1 MRLEGKS
8 RGRGPAWWPRQVELT
23 GGAVPAVT
31 AWDHPQF
38 HGGSADPP
46 VRSDEE
52 ALEIRARDD
61 LTPASRR
68 SWERGH
74 RGGTLRGPVRNRRRR
89 AAPRRARAL
98 PARGRQP
105 GLGGCAG
112 LLLGSVARHCAQH
125 ADCPVVVS
133 REGGR

>member
-1 MRLEGKS
+1 MGARPPW
-8 RGRGPAWWPRQVELT
+8 RYAPWPRTE
-23 GGAVPAVT
+23 
-31 AWDHPQF
+31 
-38 HGGSADPP
+38 PP
-46 VRSDEE
+46 LACCS
-52 ALEIRARDD
+52 
-61 LTPASRR
+61 
-68 SWERGH
+68 
-74 RGGTLRGPVRNRRRR
+74 
-89 AAPRRARAL
+89 APRRARAL